1 MKKHTLV
8 IMSLILFLLLGISTL
23 VRADGLP
30 TFDWNKMS
38 SPSVVSGISALPVV
52 YQEIPDPSR
61 TMDTSMKV
69 GRIEGTVDVSSTGA
83 ATYQIPIK
91 VLDGTNKMQPQITVG
106 YNSQSG
112 NGIMGYGWNV
122 SAISF
127 ITRTG
132 KNFYF
137 DGTSEAVQLGLS
149 DNLLLD

>member
-61 TMDTSMKV
+61 TLDTSMKV

-91 VLDGTNKMQPQITVG
+91 V
-106 YNSQSG
+106 
-112 NGIMGYGWNV
+112 
-122 SAISF
+122 
-127 ITRTG
+127 
-132 KNFYF
+132 
-137 DGTSEAVQLGLS
+137 
-149 DNLLLD
+149 